1 MRTAIYVRVSTQ
13 RQAQA
18 QTIDQQL
25 ERLQAYSRSQGWEVP
40 PGHIFRD
47 DGYSGATLQRP
58 GLDALRD
65 HVAQAAFDRVLLTSP
80 DRLARNYVH
89 QLLLIEECER
99 GGCEVAFLERPMNQD
114 PHDQLVLH
122 IRGAVAEYERTL
134 IAERMRRGRQAKIQ
148 AGALLPWVRPPYGYR
163 TDPERPRAAA
173 GVRLEPGEAAL
184 VAEVFAS
191 YLEEGQSISGL
202 TKHLT
207 AIRAAT
213 ATGNTR
219 WNSSTVR
226 QLLRNP
232 IYTGK
237 VYVGRTRARPPR
249 ARRSALQPVGRPGSS
264 RTLTTA
270 EVWTLVAEIPAIV
283 TAEQF
288 AQVQAKLARNRQ
300 FARRNNTAHPYLL
313 RALVSCGLCQ
323 TGCCGRTSSGHSY
336 YTCRGKAHPVQSCRE
351 ATCPARYIPAEQL
364 DTLVWAD
371 LCAVVTQPELIGDAL
386 RRTQGGAGLP
396 QAVQARRHNLEKAA
410 ASLGQQLERLT
421 AAYLEGVIPL
431 EEYQRRRQE
440 LDQRRQAHEE
450 QRHHLEA
457 SIAHQVDLAEA
468 LASISAFCQRIA
480 HGLTQASFEQRRQL
494 VELLID
500 RVVVTN
506 DAVEIRYVI
515 PTTARSE
522 HTQFCHLRADYLRR
536 EAVPLVAGRSAR
548 IFHTPSIARRAVS
561 SAAQLF

>member
-1 MRTAIYVRVSTQ
+1 MRTAIDVRVSTQ

-40 PGHIFRD
+40 PGHVFRD

-173 GVRLEPGEAAL
+173 GVRLEPSEAAL

-191 YLEEGQSISGL
+191 YLEERQSISGL
-202 TKHLT
+202 AKHLT
-207 AIRAAT
+207 AIQAPT

-219 WNSSTVR
+219 WNGSTVR

-232 IYTGK
+232 ISTGK
-237 VYVGRTRARPPR
+237 VSVGRTRARPPR
-249 ARRSALQPVGRPGSS
+249 ARRSALPPIGRPGSS
-264 RTLTTA
+264 RTMTA
-270 EVWTLVAEIPAIV
+270 SDAWTLVAEIPAIV
-283 TAEQF
+283 TPEQF
-288 AQVQAKLARNRQ
+288 DQGQAKLARNRQ
-300 FARRNNTAHPYLL
+300 FARRNNTAHGYLL

-323 TGCCGRTSSGHSY
+323 TACRGRTSAGHSY
-336 YTCRGKAHPVQSCRE
+336 STCRGKAHPVQSCRE
-351 ATCPARYIPAEQL
+351 ATCPARYIPAAQL
-364 DTLVWAD
+364 DDLVWAD
-371 LCAVVTQPELIGDAL
+371 LCAVVMHPELIGDAL
-386 RRTQGGAGLP
+386 RRAQGGAWLP
-396 QAVQARRHNLEKAA
+396 QAVQARRENRQKAA

-450 QRHHLEA
+450 QMRRLEA
-457 SIAHQVDLAEA
+457 SIAHQADLAETMT
-468 LASISAFCQRIA
+468 SIAAFCQRVQR
-480 HGLTQASFEQRRQL
+480 GLAQASFEQRRQL

-506 DAVEIRYVI
+506 EAVETRYVI
-515 PTTARSE
+515 PTSPRSE
-522 HTQFCHLRADYLRR
+522 HTHFCHLRTDYLRR
-536 EAVPLVAGRSAR
+536 EPVAFVVGGLPLCCHGRSIA
-548 IFHTPSIARRAVS
+548 HPSGLS
-561 SAAQLF
+561 LP